1 MAITTK
7 AAAITANILPKK
19 VERWNVKQPNVRAMI
34 AAQPYKK
41 DANFFMILWFMIV
54 NVKVLWP
61 EILGYFGQKRLKWL
75 GEWCNYHITP
85 YSLKY
90 S

>member
-1 MAITTK
+1 MIRGCYASSYSVVAMIMAITTK
-7 AAAITANILPKK
+7 ATAIAANMLPMKADI
-19 VERWNVKQPNVRAMI
+19 WNVKQPNVRAVI

-61 EILGYFGQKRLKWL
+61 EILVFEGK
-75 GEWCNYHITP
+75 
-85 YSLKY
+85 
-90 S
+90 